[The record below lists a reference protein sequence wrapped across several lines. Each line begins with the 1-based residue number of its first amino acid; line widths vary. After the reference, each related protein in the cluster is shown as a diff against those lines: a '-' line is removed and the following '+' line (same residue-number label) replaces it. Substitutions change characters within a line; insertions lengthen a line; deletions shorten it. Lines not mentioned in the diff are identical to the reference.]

1 MLGRRTQ
8 LPARRGGAPGG
19 GRAAAGLTVR
29 GACRVYARAAHA
41 APCKAGR
48 RTRQR
53 ACGSGSRGR
62 GAGRV
67 CARAAHQAAGL
78 QQRVQ
83 QRGLAPRR
91 ARGAVLRGL
100 APRKVCAAAA
110 AGAAAAAA
118 APAAAAAAGRRR
130 VLRQV
135 REHRVPRGHQ
145 RVQRRV
151 LHPAGRL
158 LASAGWQRC
167 LTEYP
172 LLCAHSTQP
181 ELFTVCA
188 HCMVLHTKQDF
199 PCRPQ
204 GAAPCPGWTGLRASH
219 GASAPAARSRG
230 PEPGRAPGA
239 RRAPRAAPR
248 AARRA
253 RPAGRAAQ
261 RGAPPRA
268 TPRGPGP
275 QPARGTQRAGPALN

>member
-91 ARGAVLRGL
+91 AAGAVLRGL
-100 APRKVCAAAA
+100 TPRKVCAATA
-110 AGAAAAAA
+110 AGAGA
-118 APAAAAAAGRRR
+118 APAAAAAGRGR

-145 RVQRRV
+145 RVQRGV
-151 LHPAGRL
+151 LHRPALSQCRL
-158 LASAGWQRC
+158 AALPC
-167 LTEYP
+167 YEN
-172 LLCAHSTQP
+172 LLLFAHS
-181 ELFTVCA
+181 A
-188 HCMVLHTKQDF
+188 
-199 PCRPQ
+199 
-204 GAAPCPGWTGLRASH
+204 
-219 GASAPAARSRG
+219 
-230 PEPGRAPGA
+230 
-239 RRAPRAAPR
+239 
-248 AARRA
+248 
-253 RPAGRAAQ
+253 
-261 RGAPPRA
+261 
-268 TPRGPGP
+268 
-275 QPARGTQRAGPALN
+275 